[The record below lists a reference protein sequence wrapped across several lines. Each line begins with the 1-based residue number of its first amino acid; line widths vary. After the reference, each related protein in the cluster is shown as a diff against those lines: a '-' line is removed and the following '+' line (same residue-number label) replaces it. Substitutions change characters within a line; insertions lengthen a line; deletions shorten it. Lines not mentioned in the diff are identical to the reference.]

1 MPTRKNL
8 TRPKMDHVCV
18 RDCTRLFDCNCGTN
32 DSYCLICEEPMFCP
46 FCADE
51 PLELNE
57 PQESDQ
63 DSSDEEE
70 SDQDA
75 FKEE

>member
-1 MPTRKNL
+1 
-8 TRPKMDHVCV
+8 MDHVCV

-57 PQESDQ
+57 PNVKAGE
-63 DSSDEEE
+63 
-70 SDQDA
+70 
-75 FKEE
+75 